1 MATDPV
7 LLATVT
13 SALCYLAQATIA
25 GAVSQAGKD
34 LWQSAKH
41 RLGLSTDPSSEDLAV
56 NIADRLKNDPGLTT
70 ELAELLK
77 SEPAAGSASLTVGRI
92 EAGKVV
98 VAGTLNVVGDFR
110 M

>member
-7 LLATVT
+7 LLATIT
-13 SALCYLAQATIA
+13 SALCYLGQTAIT
-25 GAVSQAGKD
+25 GAISQAGKD
-34 LWQSAKH
+34 LWQSAKQ
-41 RLGLSTDPSSEDLAV
+41 RLGLTTDLSSEDLPV
-56 NIADRLKNDPGLTT
+56 SIAERLKNDPDLTN

-77 SEPAAGSASLTVGRI
+77 SEPAAGNASLMVGRI

-98 VAGTLNVVGDFR
+98 VAGTLNVAGDFR